1 MVRAEHVSFRY
12 IKQNGTT
19 KREELCLG
27 EGEGWSVAAF
37 DGYQSVESREAQT
50 ELKFLLPGM

>member
-1 MVRAEHVSFRY
+1 MVRTEHVSFLS

-19 KREELCLG
+19 RREEMCIG

-37 DGYQSVESREAQT
+37 DGFQLVDSRVAQT
-50 ELKFLLPGM
+50 ELKFLLPEM

>member
-1 MVRAEHVSFRY
+1 VSFRH

-19 KREELCLG
+19 GREEMCLG

-37 DGYQSVESREAQT
+37 DGFQFVGSQEAQT
-50 ELKFLLPGM
+50 ELKCLLPEM